1 MNRGS
6 FTIVEYD
13 EESGH
18 MIVDMDHDT
27 VKSLV
32 NYGLNEL
39 LRKYCEQV
47 ILEAEA
53 ESSGDETAE
62 ELEYGHQLKQ
72 EAAQAVQYGAE
83 DLSP

>member
-39 LRKYCEQV
+39 LRKYCESV
-47 ILEAEA
+47 LEAET
-53 ESSGDETAE
+53 ESEETAK